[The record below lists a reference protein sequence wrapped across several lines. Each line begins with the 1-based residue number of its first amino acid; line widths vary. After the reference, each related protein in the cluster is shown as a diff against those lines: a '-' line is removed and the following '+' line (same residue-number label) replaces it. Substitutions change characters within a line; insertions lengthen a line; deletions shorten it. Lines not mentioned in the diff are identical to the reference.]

1 MKEVFVSKSFN
12 LIQAQYNYNQDDQ
25 DRIRYGLEIIY
36 ITLTKLFAILFT
48 SLIFGTL
55 KETIIF
61 CLFATGLRTFS
72 YGIHAKKSWHCY
84 VSSLIVFVLFPY
96 IVISFNLTYI
106 AKIIISVFT
115 IISMALFAPA
125 DTHKRPIVNSKMRK
139 TLKIKSLVI
148 TSLYILII
156 FISNY
161 NKINN
166 LIMLSMMAQ
175 SIVINPITYK
185 IFKLPYNNYKEYIN

>member
-12 LIQAQYNYNQDDQ
+12 LIQAKYNYNQDDQ

-36 ITLTKLFAILFT
+36 ITLTKLFAI
-48 SLIFGTL
+48 L

-185 IFKLPYNNYKEYIN
+185 IFKLPYNNYKKYIN

>member
-12 LIQAQYNYNQDDQ
+12 LIQAKYNYNQDDQ

-55 KETIIF
+55 RETIIF
-61 CLFATGLRTFS
+61 CLFATELRTFS

-185 IFKLPYNNYKEYIN
+185 IFKLPYNNYKKYIN

>member
-1 MKEVFVSKSFN
+1 
-12 LIQAQYNYNQDDQ
+12 
-25 DRIRYGLEIIY
+25 
-36 ITLTKLFAILFT
+36 
-48 SLIFGTL
+48 
-55 KETIIF
+55 
-61 CLFATGLRTFS
+61 
-72 YGIHAKKSWHCY
+72 
-84 VSSLIVFVLFPY
+84 
-96 IVISFNLTYI
+96 
-106 AKIIISVFT
+106 
-115 IISMALFAPA
+115 MALFAPA
-125 DTHKRPIVNSKMRK
+125 DTHKMPIVNIKMRK

-185 IFKLPYNNYKEYIN
+185 IFKLPYNNYKKYIN

>member
-12 LIQAQYNYNQDDQ
+12 LIQAKYNYNQDDQ

-55 KETIIF
+55 RETIIF

-84 VSSLIVFVLFPY
+84 VSSLIVFVLF
-96 IVISFNLTYI
+96 TYI

>member
-1 MKEVFVSKSFN
+1 
-12 LIQAQYNYNQDDQ
+12 
-25 DRIRYGLEIIY
+25 
-36 ITLTKLFAILFT
+36 
-48 SLIFGTL
+48 
-55 KETIIF
+55 
-61 CLFATGLRTFS
+61 
-72 YGIHAKKSWHCY
+72 
-84 VSSLIVFVLFPY
+84 
-96 IVISFNLTYI
+96 
-106 AKIIISVFT
+106 
-115 IISMALFAPA
+115 MALFAPA

-185 IFKLPYNNYKEYIN
+185 IFKLPYNNYKKYIN